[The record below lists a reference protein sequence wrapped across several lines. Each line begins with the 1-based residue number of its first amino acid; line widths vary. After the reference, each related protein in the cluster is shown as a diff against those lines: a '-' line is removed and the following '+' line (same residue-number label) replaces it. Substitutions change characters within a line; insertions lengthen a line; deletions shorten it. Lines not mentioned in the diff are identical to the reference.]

1 MKLKKIFATALS
13 AGWLYCGAA
22 AALMTLAACSDD
34 DPIGSL
40 ATVSL
45 DQTYLVIPE
54 TGGDVT
60 LTVKATADWAFDKV
74 NVVKKEDT
82 ELPDWLTAST
92 LSGSAGETKVTF
104 HAGATTG
111 GREAELRISVGGQK
125 QFVKVRQ
132 GSLEAAAA
140 TCAEIM
146 TGTDGKNYRVTGR
159 VTKIAGFE
167 YGNWYLDDGTY
178 DFASTPKNQDGLYI
192 YGTLDKK
199 GKAGKVNPIDGADGW
214 GFEVGDII
222 TVEGPLSIYGGT
234 TYELVNVTVVS
245 IVKSLLSVVSPEPT
259 LELDGG
265 PLEVKVAYKGSGAY
279 YTIADDA
286 KSWISY
292 EGVSYKSGT
301 KTIFEQN
308 PSDTAI
314 YKFNIAPN
322 KADKRSGVITFSSAV
337 GKNSSQVGYT
347 VTQKGVAFPP
357 AGKGTAA
364 DPFNVTAA
372 LNYTR
377 SLGAS
382 VESEGNVYVKGKIS
396 SIKYTYSAQYGTAT
410 YNISCDGKENDVFTV
425 YSSYFFENE
434 PWEEGQTQIAV
445 GDEVIVCGKVIDYNG
460 TTPEFASKK
469 SWLVSING
477 KTSEGGEAPA
487 GTQAKPFTVA
497 EAFAYIDGGGSDDVF
512 VEGIISKI
520 VYTFSEQYGTA
531 TFWISEDGKFNDDL
545 TKDFEA
551 YSVYYFGNKSWV
563 EGNTQVAVGDKV
575 ILQGKLTK
583 YVKNDT
589 STYET
594 SSKKAWIYSLNGK
607 TE

>member
-1 MKLKKIFATALS
+1 MKRKNIFATLIT
-13 AGWLYCGAA
+13 AGWLCCGA

-54 TGGDVT
+54 AGGDAT
-60 LTVKATADWAFDKV
+60 LTVNATTDWAFDKV
-74 NVVKKEDT
+74 NTVNKESV

-92 LSGSAGETKVTF
+92 LAGTAGQTVVTF
-104 HAGATTG
+104 HANATTG
-111 GREAELRISVGGQK
+111 GRETELRISVGDQK

-146 TGTDGKNYRVTGR
+146 TGTEGKNYRVTGR
-159 VTKIAGFE
+159 VTKIANYG
-167 YGNWYLDDGTY
+167 YGNWFLDDGSY
-178 DFASTPKNQDGLYI
+178 DFAATAKNQDGLYV

-199 GKAGKVNPIDGADGW
+199 GKAGNVSPIDGADGW
-214 GFEVGDII
+214 GFEVGDMI
-222 TVEGPLSIYGGT
+222 TVEGPLSVYNGQ
-234 TYELVNVTVVS
+234 YELVNVTVVS
-245 IVKSLLSVVSPEPT
+245 IVKSLLSVITPEPT
-259 LELDGG
+259 LEIEGG
-265 PLEVKVAYKGSGAY
+265 QVEVKVAYKGSGAY
-279 YTIADDA
+279 YTVADEA

-292 EGVSYKSGT
+292 ESVTYKSGT
-301 KTIFEQN
+301 KTIFEQS
-308 PSDTAI
+308 PADTAV

-322 KADKRSGVITFSSAV
+322 NTDKRTGVITFSSAS
-337 GKNSSQVGYT
+337 GKNSSQVGFT

-357 AGKGTAA
+357 AGNGTAA

-382 VESEGNVYVKGKIS
+382 VESEDNVYVKGKIS
-396 SIKYTYSAQYGTAT
+396 SVKYTYSAQYGTAT

-425 YSSYFFENE
+425 YSSLFFGNE
-434 PWEEGQTQIAV
+434 PWQEGQTQIAV

-477 KTSEGGEAPA
+477 KTSEEGEVPA
-487 GTQAKPFTVA
+487 GTENKPFTVA

-520 VYTFSEQYGTA
+520 VYTFSAEYGTA
-531 TFWISEDGKFNDDL
+531 TFWISEDGTFYDDL

-551 YSVYYFGNKSWV
+551 YSVYYFGNKSWT
-563 EGNTQVAVGDKV
+563 EGDTQVAVGDKV
-575 ILQGKLTK
+575 VLQGKLTK
-583 YVKNDT
+583 YTKNDI

-594 SSKKAWIYSLNGK
+594 SSKKAWIHSLNGK